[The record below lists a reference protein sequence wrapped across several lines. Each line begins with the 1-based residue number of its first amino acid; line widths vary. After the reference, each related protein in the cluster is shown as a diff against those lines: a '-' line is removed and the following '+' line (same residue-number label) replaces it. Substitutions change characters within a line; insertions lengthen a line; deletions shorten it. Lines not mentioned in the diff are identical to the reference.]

1 MMSDQGII
9 ALIIS
14 VAAGMG
20 SLVFFLFKNIKDGME
35 LLLSKIEGFVK
46 EVAAIREDQ
55 AIKSTV
61 LTYMQKELETIKVQ
75 CWKCRDREGK
85 LK

>member
-1 MMSDQGII
+1 
-9 ALIIS
+9 
-14 VAAGMG
+14 
-20 SLVFFLFKNIKDGME
+20 ME

-61 LTYMQKELETIKVQ
+61 LTYMQKELETIKMQ